1 MPRRQTQAPAP
12 RPIDTDRIPAPGAD
26 IGPDARR
33 EPVPDR
39 AADLMSTST
48 GVPDGCGTRRTM
60 LRGAAAAVA
69 LGSGLLRTGP
79 ARAEAGELRIAQQP
93 GRSDLPAVIA
103 EKLGLVEKQAAAA
116 GIPNL
121 KVSWTRLTSGGASND
136 ALLSGGVD
144 MVVSGGPNML
154 IIWGKTNGRV
164 KGFVCTGALPMKLV
178 TSNPNVRTLADF
190 TAEDRI
196 AVPTVRVGTQPV
208 VLGIAVE
215 KAFGANALDR
225 YNAMTVSMGHPDAMI
240 ALQSKGSVTAHFSQ
254 PPFQDQELAIPGV
267 HTVLDSVEVMGGPIT
282 NGCFY
287 GTTGFHDANPKL
299 IAAFTAAIKQ
309 AVAFVGRDA
318 RAAAEIYL
326 DVNREKISVD
336 DLAEVIGRPGM
347 VFSAAPQNLLPA
359 AQFFSRAGYIKQKP
373 TDWREFFFPEVHDL
387 PGS

>member
-1 MPRRQTQAPAP
+1 MRRF
-12 RPIDTDRIPAPGAD
+12 
-26 IGPDARR
+26 
-33 EPVPDR
+33 
-39 AADLMSTST
+39 TSNAY
-48 GVPDGCGTRRTM
+48 GYGRGTRRDI
-60 LRGAAAAVA
+60 LRAGAAAAA
-69 LGSGLLRTGP
+69 LGSGFVLPEP
-79 ARAEAGELRIAQQP
+79 ARAEAVELRIAKQP
-93 GRSDLPAVIA
+93 GLSYLPAVIA
-103 EKLGLVEKQAAAA
+103 EKLGLVEEQAKAA
-116 GIPNL
+116 GLPDL

-164 KGFVCTGALPMKLV
+164 KGVVCTGALPMKLV
-178 TSNPNVRTLADF
+178 TNNPAVRTLADF
-190 TAEDRI
+190 TDADRI
-196 AVPTVRVGTQPV
+196 ALPTIRVGTQPA

-215 KAFGANALDR
+215 KAFGAAALDR
-225 YNAMTVSMGHPDAMI
+225 YNAMTVAMGHPDAMI
-240 ALQSKGSVTAHFSQ
+240 ALQNKSSNVTAHFSQ

-287 GTTGFHDANPKL
+287 STTAFHDANPKL
-299 IAAFTAAIKQ
+299 IAAFVAAIKE
-309 AVAFVGRDA
+309 AIAMVGKDA

-326 DVNREKISVD
+326 DVNKEKISVD
-336 DLAEVIGRPGM
+336 ELTEVIGRPGM

-373 TDWREFFFPEVHDL
+373 TDWKEFFFPEVHDL